1 MAYQGYR
8 ARLVVL
14 SWVGAQFAPPSF
26 RRVDRRGATGIRDE
40 ISQGA
45 GRAEVAALLRAVT
58 TAAVLEHLG
67 CQQVADDM
75 KLLSP
80 PATNTSFSS
89 ADTNSECSNYR
100 TINSARCAIR
110 TAKTQRSSPSRTF
123 SFH

>member
-26 RRVDRRGATGIRDE
+26 RRVSRSGATGIHDE
-40 ISQGA
+40 VSRGDGQ
-45 GRAEVAALLRAVT
+45 AEVAALLRAVT

-80 PATNTSFSS
+80 PATNTSTFS
-89 ADTNSECSNYR
+89 ADTNSECPNCC
-100 TINSARCAIR
+100 TINSVRCAIR
-110 TAKTQRSSPSRTF
+110 TAKTQRQSPCRTF